1 MTAVHVISY
10 FSATTRDVPIV
21 ITLITDDGAGSE
33 MLRQEVLQEMERVQA
48 QIMLQISID
57 IAEVDRFGE
66 SYSVQLQCACEHF
79 KILIFPT
86 QMVVDQLPLLYHLFL
101 EMET

>member
-10 FSATTRDVPIV
+10 FSATMRDVPIL

-57 IAEVDRFGE
+57 IAEVDRFGK
-66 SYSVQLQCACEHF
+66 SYATIHCTFFIILTKMAVNQLTLQ
-79 KILIFPT
+79 
-86 QMVVDQLPLLYHLFL
+86 YHQFL
-101 EMET
+101 EMVT